1 MGVRIPPLA
10 FPLTS
15 RTRQGTMRRPRLAS
29 QTIAVLSLCA
39 ATIAVACVKGPT
51 DGSVTLDL
59 LDPTDTAIAGSYDLV
74 AINGQPLPSTTKV
87 NASQAIEVDAERIV
101 IGPDRSWAD
110 TSTTVV
116 VDLVS
121 GNGSPPTQTISAGTI
136 NFVTTTGGGSAF
148 KGSVNKD
155 TLTVLFTGTR
165 FIYVK

>member
-1 MGVRIPPLA
+1 
-10 FPLTS
+10 
-15 RTRQGTMRRPRLAS
+15 MRRPRLAS

-101 IGPDRSWAD
+101 IGTDRSWSD

-121 GNGSPPTQTISAGTI
+121 GNGSPPTQTISAGTLDITAGTI

>member
-1 MGVRIPPLA
+1 
-10 FPLTS
+10 
-15 RTRQGTMRRPRLAS
+15 MRRPRLAS

-121 GNGSPPTQTISAGTI
+121 GNGSPPTQTVSAGTLNITAGTI

>member
-1 MGVRIPPLA
+1 
-10 FPLTS
+10 
-15 RTRQGTMRRPRLAS
+15 MRRPRLAS

-121 GNGSPPTQTISAGTI
+121 GNGSPPTQTISAGTLNITAGTI